1 MTAPESSEPMSKRL
15 WRRYGWRALS
25 LLEDIRQDPR
35 MAEVLI
41 KGTEYTRCELY
52 HAAQH
57 EMVTRLEDFLRRRSK
72 IALIA
77 RRDTIRQA
85 PGLMEACRILFGDD
99 AQARFEEYFAA
110 KP

>member
-1 MTAPESSEPMSKRL
+1 
-15 WRRYGWRALS
+15 
-25 LLEDIRQDPR
+25 

-41 KGTEYTRCELY
+41 RGTEYIRCELY

-57 EMVTRLEDFLRRRSK
+57 EMVTTLEDFLRRRSK

-85 PGLMEACRILFGDD
+85 PGLMEACHILFGGDT
-99 AQARFEEYFAA
+99 QARFEEYFAGQS
-110 KP
+110 

>member
-1 MTAPESSEPMSKRL
+1 
-15 WRRYGWRALS
+15 
-25 LLEDIRQDPR
+25 

-41 KGTEYTRCELY
+41 RGTEYIRCELY

-57 EMVTRLEDFLRRRSK
+57 EMVTTLEDFLRRRSK

-85 PGLMEACRILFGDD
+85 PGLMEACHILFGGD
-99 AQARFEEYFAA
+99 AQARFEEYFAG
-110 KP
+110 K